1 VADYTMDDLDRAI
14 LHELEDDGRRPLRE
28 IGRSVGASEAT
39 IRARVK
45 KMQDLG
51 ILRIVAFADPG
62 SLGGSQL
69 SLAFLTVEPHA
80 HDRVVQAL
88 IDYPEITY
96 VSTLMGRSDV
106 CIEVATKDNNELWE
120 FLRYK
125 VNPIPGVTSVET
137 TAILQVHKLRYTT
150 PV

>member
-1 VADYTMDDLDRAI
+1 MDDLDRAI
-14 LHELEDDGRRPLRE
+14 LHQLEEDGRRPLRE

-45 KMQDLG
+45 KMQDSG

-62 SLGGSQL
+62 SMGGSQL

-80 HDRVVQAL
+80 HDAVVETL
-88 IDYPEITY
+88 VDLDEITY

-106 CIEVATKDNNELWE
+106 CIEVATKDNNELWS
-120 FLRYK
+120 FLRQK
-125 VNPIPGVTSVET
+125 VNTIAGVTSVET
-137 TAILQVHKLRYTT
+137 TAIMQVHKLRYTT